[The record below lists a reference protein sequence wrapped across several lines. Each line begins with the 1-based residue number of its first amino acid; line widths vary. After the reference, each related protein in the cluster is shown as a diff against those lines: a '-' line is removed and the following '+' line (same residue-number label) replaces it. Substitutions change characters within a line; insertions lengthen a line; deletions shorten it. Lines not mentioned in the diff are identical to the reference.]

1 MKMSTRGQYAL
12 EIAVDL
18 ALHLMPDRL
27 ESLNDIAKRRNL
39 SEKYLE
45 RIMKLLKE
53 AGLVKSVRGAYGGYC
68 LTKEPG
74 EISVLEVLRAA
85 EGQLAPVSCL
95 VENTECGM
103 ECEICSTKSTW
114 GEMWEQILDT
124 AAEVTVADIAEI
136 VRKKRPVKKSAGG
149 RFYCLTVL
157 FLLWFQAVFGVAV
170 FIFWIK

>member
-68 LTKEPG
+68 LTKEP
-74 EISVLEVLRAA
+74 
-85 EGQLAPVSCL
+85 
-95 VENTECGM
+95 
-103 ECEICSTKSTW
+103 
-114 GEMWEQILDT
+114 WEQILDT

-136 VRKKRPVKKSAGG
+136 VRKKET
-149 RFYCLTVL
+149 C
-157 FLLWFQAVFGVAV
+157 
-170 FIFWIK
+170 